1 MKDAATTNR
10 RELSVIHE
18 CAAESCT
25 FNEDH
30 ICEAGEIDVMPT
42 ERGPIC
48 ATYTPEGEAGAAEGV
63 SNAR

>member
-1 MKDAATTNR
+1 MKKDADHNGR

-25 FNEDH
+25 YNDH
-30 ICEAGEIDVMPT
+30 HVCEAGEIDVMPT

-48 ATYTPEGEAGAAEGV
+48 ATYTPEIQTGGVNAA
-63 SNAR
+63 R